1 MQAFKAIPIYSK
13 TIASQIDKMFES
25 FKPYIREEIHIAKSK
40 IYVSFNSQGLKRENL
55 SVIRVVIHFI
65 NNKYKAIT
73 RLIGLPELLGHRKS
87 RVSKLRFFLIQRV
100 CSYTLFIS
108 SVILINSEV
117 YLLQRKKI
125 VNLANQSALLRA
137 QLTSILD

>member
-1 MQAFKAIPIYSK
+1 MQASKAIPIYFK
-13 TIASQIDKMFES
+13 TIASQINKMFES

-40 IYVSFNSQGLKRENL
+40 IHVSFDSQRLKRKNF

-65 NNKYKAIT
+65 NNKYKAVT
-73 RLIGLPELLGHRKS
+73 RLISLPELLGHRKS
-87 RVSKLRFFLIQRV
+87 GVSKLQFFLIQQV

-108 SVILINSEV
+108 SIVLINSEV
-117 YLLQRKKI
+117 YLLQRRKI
-125 VNLANQSALLRA
+125 VNLANQSALLKA